1 MMDIW
6 YFEKVEFR
14 EFNRLFRDNVTEEFS
29 DLELN
34 FNSDYTL
41 NEWNTSS
48 GTSRLGYWEVDVDYV
63 YTGGENAQTTRVE
76 EVIGTLT
83 DTTSGIVELLNW
95 DNLCVNN
102 RKIIAQEQKNGG
114 TYFYTLRKL

>member
-1 MMDIW
+1 MMDTW

>member
-1 MMDIW
+1 MMDTW

-41 NEWNTSS
+41 NELNTSS
-48 GTSRLGYWEVDVDYV
+48 GTSRLGYWEVDVDYI

-102 RKIIAQEQKNGG
+102 RKIVAQEQKNGG